1 MTLIVQDVLD
11 VLGATAVGGTAGYG
25 ADQLLSGNTGQAVSG
40 IVVTFIA
47 SQQVLEQA
55 VSLGANLVI
64 SHEGIFYSHHH
75 DGDKVASMVGTV
87 HAAKKQLIADHGL
100 AVYRFHDGLHRKQ
113 PDGIMEGLLQE
124 LGWEAFVVE
133 HLPAASIVELPSH
146 TGLEFA
152 AHVKKRLGIES
163 LRAVGDLSAQ
173 CRRVGLL
180 AGYRGGGALAIPL
193 FEQYQLDLILYGEGP
208 EWETPEYVR
217 DAVHIGVAKSLLVLG
232 HLESE
237 QPGMKLLANRLSR
250 LFTAVPVHY
259 VNVDPVFDV
268 V

>member
-11 VLGATAVGGTAGYG
+11 ALASKVPGGAAGCR
-25 ADQLLSGNTGQAVSG
+25 ADQLLFGDAGLAVSG

-75 DGDKVASMVGTV
+75 DGDRDKGLMGPV
-87 HAAKKQLIADHGL
+87 HAAKKQYIAERGL
-100 AVYRFHDGLHRKQ
+100 AVYRFHDGLHRQQ

-133 HLPAASIVELPSH
+133 HLPAASIVELPSC
-146 TGLEFA
+146 TGLEIA
-152 AHVKKRLGIES
+152 AHVKTRLGIGS
-163 LRAVGDLSAQ
+163 LRAVGNLSAQ
-173 CRRVGLL
+173 CQRVGLL

-193 FEQYQLDLILYGEGP
+193 YERNKLDLILYGEGP

-217 DAVHIGVAKSLLVLG
+217 DAIHFGAAKSLLVLG

-237 QPGMKLLANRLSR
+237 RPGMKLLADRLSR
-250 LFTAVPVHY
+250 SFAAVPVHY
-259 VNVDPVFDV
+259 VDVDSVFDLV
-268 V
+268 